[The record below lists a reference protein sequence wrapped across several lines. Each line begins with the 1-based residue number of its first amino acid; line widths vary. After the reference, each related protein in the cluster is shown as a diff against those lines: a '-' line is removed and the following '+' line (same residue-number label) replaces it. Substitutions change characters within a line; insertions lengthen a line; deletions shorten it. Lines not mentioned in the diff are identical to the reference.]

1 MKKKV
6 QTQLGLIEIPK
17 KHDLCPQSGF
27 RQSAYLQET
36 CLYLGQSEIFS
47 QSEEL
52 LERLCGIKQSD
63 KQIENLCHHYGE
75 KLEKKSI
82 EEEEVIVEKKA
93 NLHYAMVD
101 GSYIMSRK
109 EGWVETKL
117 GRVFAAESNVS
128 VSEKRKTILDSEY
141 VGHIG
146 SHTDFCQKM
155 DGVLARY
162 TNLVFIADGAKWIW
176 KWVGDYYPNAVQIL
190 DFFHAFEKIC
200 TWIALTTK
208 DGEQR
213 KQLCQYMEE
222 MLRNSQIEELI
233 AYIESMDCKGDI
245 LEKRTA
251 LLSYLQNNIQRMDY
265 KNYVEN
271 GYLIGSGAIESAN
284 RNVIQQR
291 LKRSGQRWT
300 LKGGQQV
307 LNLRTAYLSGNW
319 IQVIQIVKNAA

>member
-1 MKKKV
+1 M
-6 QTQLGLIEIPK
+6 
-17 KHDLCPQSGF
+17 
-27 RQSAYLQET
+27 
-36 CLYLGQSEIFS
+36 YLGQSEIFS
-47 QSEEL
+47 KSEKL
-52 LERLCGIKQSD
+52 LHRLCGIKQSD

-75 KLEKKSI
+75 ILEAEYI
-82 EEEEVIVEKKA
+82 EEEEVIVEKDA
-93 NLHYAMVD
+93 DLHYAMVD
-101 GSYIMSRK
+101 GSYIMSR
-109 EGWVETKL
+109 EDSWVETKL
-117 GRVFAAESNVS
+117 GRVFASESNVS
-128 VSEKRKTILDSEY
+128 ISEKRNTIVASEY

-155 DGVLARY
+155 DVILERY

-176 KWVGDYYPNAVQIL
+176 KWVGDYYPSAVQIL

-233 AYIESMDCKGDI
+233 DYIESIDCKGDI

-265 KNYVEN
+265 KNYIEN

-291 LKRSGQRWT
+291 LKRSGQRCT

-319 IQVIQIVKNAA
+319 NHVIQIVKNAA